1 MWLNFLTLF
10 ISITLYVLFSLLTNP
25 NDLVVE
31 NIKHMHQL
39 VFLLNICSMF
49 NKGESSIGKI
59 FTIIN
64 SSSTL
69 TVMCLE
75 LLIVW

>member
-1 MWLNFLTLF
+1 MWFNIIILF
-10 ISITLYVLFSLLTNP
+10 TSITLYVSFSLLTNP
-25 NDLVVE
+25 NDITVE
-31 NIKHMHQL
+31 SIKHMHQL

-59 FTIIN
+59 LTIIN

-69 TVMCLE
+69 TVMYLE